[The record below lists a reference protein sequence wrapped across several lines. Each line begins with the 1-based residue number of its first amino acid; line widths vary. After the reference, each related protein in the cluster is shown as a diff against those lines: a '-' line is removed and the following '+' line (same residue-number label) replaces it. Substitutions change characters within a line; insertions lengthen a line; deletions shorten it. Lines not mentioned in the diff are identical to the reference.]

1 MGLGLGLGLGLGS
14 ILQVLEEGE
23 REAVEA
29 EVAQQVGAPHA
40 RGEGAHEQRAA
51 SAARDGG
58 RSVISAGDGRRSVIS
73 AGDGGRSV
81 ISARDGGRSAI
92 WAGVVGVVDGGVARC
107 EEAAEQRVVAGR
119 HVRLGVLDPGGH
131 NEAEGAARLGWG

>member
-23 REAVEA
+23 REAIEA

-58 RSVISAGDGRRSVIS
+58 RPVIS

-81 ISARDGGRSAI
+81 VSAGDGGRSVI
-92 WAGVVGVVDGGVARC
+92 LVGVVGVVGGGVARC
-107 EEAAEQRVVAGR
+107 EEAPEQRVVAGR